1 MLDEDLRSAAMQ
13 ALRVPREACL
23 ELAAR
28 HSWAASA
35 AQFYGHIRRVAR
47 EAGYFPREPE
57 APAANTLTAFASGRG
72 GEGRGLPQRLPA

>member
-1 MLDEDLRSAAMQ
+1 MQ

-47 EAGYFPREPE
+47 EAGYLPSEPE
-57 APAANTLTAFASGRG
+57 VPAAGPLTAFASGRG
-72 GEGRGLPQRLPA
+72 EEGRGLPRHLPA